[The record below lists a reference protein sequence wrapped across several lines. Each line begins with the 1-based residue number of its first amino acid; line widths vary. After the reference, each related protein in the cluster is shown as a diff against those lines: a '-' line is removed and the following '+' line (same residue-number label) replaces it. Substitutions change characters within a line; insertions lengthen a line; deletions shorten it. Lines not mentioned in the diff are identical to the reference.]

1 MEMAFSLVL
10 KTVSSCR
17 DWRDGLAVRV
27 ISLAQD
33 LAEFLRGTYMVSGN
47 LTPSFGLSAP
57 AIHVMYMHKCR
68 STFTHITTSKS
79 FKQ

>member
-17 DWRDGLAVRV
+17 DWRDSSAVGV

-33 LAEFLRGTYMVSGN
+33 LAEFLRGTYMVPLHCS
-47 LTPSFGLSAP
+47 
-57 AIHVMYMHKCR
+57 
-68 STFTHITTSKS
+68 
-79 FKQ
+79 